1 MKTQKQEAFI
11 EAYCLTGNAA
21 KAAEMAGYSQKA
33 AKQKG
38 YVLKHQFSDEIQEK
52 SKQMIQDCVPGALAQ
67 LKNLSEEADSESV
80 KLGAI
85 KDILDRAGLKP
96 TDRVEQQIS
105 HVEASSVDE
114 LKRELEDINSVP
126 FPDRSLYQKYEERMD
141 FSVLYMLTTRGCPY
155 KCTFCFLPIVIP
167 FKFFLSN

>member
-1 MKTQKQEAFI
+1 MILFLIFPQGTDHTSTDFKMRTEKQEAFI

-38 YVLKHQFSDEIQEK
+38 YVLKNQFSEEIKDK

-67 LKNLSEEADSESV
+67 LKNLSEQADSESV

-114 LKRELEDINSVP
+114 LKRELEGLIGTSDPVEIP
-126 FPDRSLYQKYEERMD
+126 ER
-141 FSVLYMLTTRGCPY
+141 L
-155 KCTFCFLPIVIP
+155 
-167 FKFFLSN
+167 N

>member
-1 MKTQKQEAFI
+1 MRTEKQEAFI

-21 KAAEMAGYSQKA
+21 NAAEMAGYSQKA

-38 YVLKHQFSDEIQEK
+38 YVLKHQFSEEIKDK

-67 LKNLSEEADSESV
+67 LKNLSEQADSESV

-114 LKRELEDINSVP
+114 LKRELEGLIGTSDPLEIP
-126 FPDRSLYQKYEERMD
+126 ER
-141 FSVLYMLTTRGCPY
+141 L
-155 KCTFCFLPIVIP
+155 
-167 FKFFLSN
+167 N

>member
-1 MKTQKQEAFI
+1 MRTEKQEAFI

-38 YVLKHQFSDEIQEK
+38 YVLKHQFSEEIKDK

-67 LKNLSEEADSESV
+67 LKNLSEQADSESV

-114 LKRELEDINSVP
+114 LKRELEGLIGTSDLVEIP
-126 FPDRSLYQKYEERMD
+126 ER
-141 FSVLYMLTTRGCPY
+141 L
-155 KCTFCFLPIVIP
+155 
-167 FKFFLSN
+167 N